1 MIVRAAP
8 TGVASWHLTSL
19 EFAVLLDRIG
29 RDRVPFPFS
38 WTTRVRTAADLRAE
52 REAARRRLGDRSL
65 LAAASLLGGPG
76 LQVTAC
82 GVESGDRR
90 VRIRAATSYSAIPL
104 HSDRPPAF
112 PLHSDRPPAFP
123 LHSDRPPAFPL
134 HSDRP
139 PAFPLHSDRPPAFPL
154 HSDRPPAFPLHSD
167 RPPAF
172 PLHSDRPPAFPL
184 HSDRPP
190 AFPLHSDRPPAFPL
204 HSDRPPAFPLHS
216 DRPPAFPLAVVV
228 VQDPGP
234 TSDTGGTVHVH
245 AVPPER
251 MTHTLTAA
259 LPHRRAGRVTPSS
272 VSRDDVVRVPS
283 SHLHDSRGDTD
294 RDRVIHILD
303 GPREGLGEIVVGHGG
318 DGPLEAIAGRRW
330 IDALG
335 DGRYLV
341 HATEVV
347 TVLPATAQ
355 TIATALDDEI
365 RRAGAVPP
373 VTGTRS

>member
-38 WTTRVRTAADLRAE
+38 WTTRARTAADLRAE

-112 PLHSDRPPAFP
+112 PL
-123 LHSDRPPAFPL
+123 
-134 HSDRP
+134 
-139 PAFPLHSDRPPAFPL
+139 
-154 HSDRPPAFPLHSD
+154 
-167 RPPAF
+167 
-172 PLHSDRPPAFPL
+172 
-184 HSDRPP
+184 
-190 AFPLHSDRPPAFPL
+190 
-204 HSDRPPAFPLHS
+204 
-216 DRPPAFPLAVVV
+216 AVVV
-228 VQDPGP
+228 VQDPRP

-272 VSRDDVVRVPS
+272 VSRDDVVRAPS

-341 HATEVV
+341 HATDVV
-347 TVLPATAQ
+347 AVLPATAQ
-355 TIATALDDEI
+355 TIAAALDDEI

>member
-8 TGVASWHLTSL
+8 TGVASWNLTSL

-38 WTTRVRTAADLRAE
+38 WTTPARTAADLRAE

-65 LAAASLLGGPG
+65 LAAVSLLGGPG

-104 HSDRPPAF
+104 
-112 PLHSDRPPAFP
+112 
-123 LHSDRPPAFPL
+123 
-134 HSDRP
+134 
-139 PAFPLHSDRPPAFPL
+139 
-154 HSDRPPAFPLHSD
+154 
-167 RPPAF
+167 
-172 PLHSDRPPAFPL
+172 
-184 HSDRPP
+184 
-190 AFPLHSDRPPAFPL
+190 
-204 HSDRPPAFPLHS
+204 
-216 DRPPAFPLAVVV
+216 AVVV
-228 VQDPGP
+228 VQEPGP

-245 AVPPER
+245 AVPAER
-251 MTHTLTAA
+251 VAHTVAAA
-259 LPHRRAGRVTPSS
+259 LPHRRPGQRASSS
-272 VSRDDVVRVPS
+272 VSRDDVVRAPS

-294 RDRVIHILD
+294 RERVIHILD
-303 GPREGLGEIVVGHGG
+303 GPRDGLGEIVVGHGG

-330 IDALG
+330 IDAVD

-341 HATEVV
+341 HATDVV

-355 TIATALDDEI
+355 TIAAALDDEI

>member
-38 WTTRVRTAADLRAE
+38 WTTRARTAADLRAE
-52 REAARRRLGDRSL
+52 REAARRRLSDRSL

-82 GVESGDRR
+82 GVESSDRR

-123 LHSDRPPAFPL
+123 LHSDRPPAFPP

-139 PAFPLHSDRPPAFPL
+139 PAFPP
-154 HSDRPPAFPLHSD
+154 
-167 RPPAF
+167 
-172 PLHSDRPPAFPL
+172 
-184 HSDRPP
+184 
-190 AFPLHSDRPPAFPL
+190 
-204 HSDRPPAFPLHS
+204 HS

-272 VSRDDVVRVPS
+272 VSRDDVVRAPS

-341 HATEVV
+341 DATEVV
-347 TVLPATAQ
+347 TVLPATAR

>member
-38 WTTRVRTAADLRAE
+38 WTTCARTAADLRAE

-90 VRIRAATSYSAIPL
+90 VRIRAATAYSAIPL

-112 PLHSDRPPAFP
+112 A
-123 LHSDRPPAFPL
+123 
-134 HSDRP
+134 
-139 PAFPLHSDRPPAFPL
+139 
-154 HSDRPPAFPLHSD
+154 
-167 RPPAF
+167 
-172 PLHSDRPPAFPL
+172 
-184 HSDRPP
+184 
-190 AFPLHSDRPPAFPL
+190 L

-272 VSRDDVVRVPS
+272 VSRDDVVRAPS
-283 SHLHDSRGDTD
+283 SHLHDSRDDTD
-294 RDRVIHILD
+294 RERVIHILD

-330 IDALG
+330 IDAVG

-341 HATEVV
+341 HATDVV